1 MGGKFNSIFTSLLKH
16 APRRRDAELP
26 EELRVRQRPLD
37 GLPKRGL
44 ELLVAADIRP
54 VNLRAPGECLLMA
67 GGS

>member
-1 MGGKFNSIFTSLLKH
+1 MG
-16 APRRRDAELP
+16 RRV
-26 EELRVRQRPLD
+26 ELRWRAD
-37 GLPKRGL
+37 GLEAVRESL